1 MKKNAQ
7 LAAYLNCIAP
17 EGLDLDGY
25 VEHSACLLSPA
36 EIAGL
41 EHDLPGLRSKIAALE
56 AGQLQL
62 SRQLAFLL
70 RFYESDPPNL
80 PDKVRR
86 EAIFA
91 LLYAAKE
98 EDLVPDSDPE
108 AGYLDDAAIT
118 ESVLSRHAEFFA
130 PHCRYYGMDW
140 SALQPAHR
148 V

>member
-7 LAAYLNCIAP
+7 LAAYMNCNAP

-25 VEHSACLLSPA
+25 VEHGACLLSPA
-36 EIAGL
+36 EMSGL
-41 EHDLPGLRSKIAALE
+41 EQDLPGLRGKIAALE
-56 AGQLQL
+56 TGQPQL

-118 ESVLSRHAEFFA
+118 ESVLSRHGIVLA

-140 SALQPAHR
+140 AALQPAHR
-148 V
+148 S